1 MNNEVLYQNYVKACH
16 ASTPVS
22 SRKEIDS
29 TSSGDN
35 WAVRGM
41 VGNYKWW
48 AYSSFYHPDYH
59 SMNEKKQA
67 ANNDFHAKMAL
78 PGSFIG
84 ISFME
89 AMNQDEEIRSIL
101 RQPVIINISAY
112 LTGQEKVRMKKFEEM
127 LYEAVGQQDDIF
139 YFNQEHQQM
148 AVRQALIM
156 NKDLVFLSY
165 LASETMLQ
173 NFAMLATNLIS
184 AGANTISGM
193 FICRVKP
200 AMDGRVPEYFPEG
213 FVIPTIE
220 NPGGFW

>member
-1 MNNEVLYQNYVKACH
+1 M
-16 ASTPVS
+16 
-22 SRKEIDS
+22 R
-29 TSSGDN
+29 
-35 WAVRGM
+35 
-41 VGNYKWW
+41 
-48 AYSSFYHPDYH
+48 
-59 SMNEKKQA
+59 
-67 ANNDFHAKMAL
+67 
-78 PGSFIG
+78 
-84 ISFME
+84 
-89 AMNQDEEIRSIL
+89 
-101 RQPVIINISAY
+101 
-112 LTGQEKVRMKKFEEM
+112 KFEEM

-173 NFAMLATNLIS
+173 NFAMLAPNLIS

-200 AMDGRVPEYFPEG
+200 AMDGRAPEYFPDG
-213 FVIPTIE
+213 CVIPTIE